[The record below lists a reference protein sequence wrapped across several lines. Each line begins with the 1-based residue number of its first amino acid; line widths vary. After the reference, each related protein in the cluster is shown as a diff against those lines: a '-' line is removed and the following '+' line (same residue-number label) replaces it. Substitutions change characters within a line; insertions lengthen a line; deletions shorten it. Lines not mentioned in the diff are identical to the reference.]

1 MEEMRKKERA
11 ALSVKLKKL
20 RAEYNLTQTDIAIK
34 LGMSQQRYSKL
45 ENCESSMDSK
55 TLKQICEV
63 YGVSADYLL
72 DIDSTPATTPTV
84 TATACGYVTHDDLE
98 SIIAKVVSAVNKKD

>member
-1 MEEMRKKERA
+1 MEENKKKDRA

-20 RAEYNLTQTDIAIK
+20 RAEYNLTQTEIAEK

-45 ENCESSMDSK
+45 ENCETALDSE
-55 TLKQICEV
+55 TLKNICEV

-72 DIDSTPATTPTV
+72 DIGGAPKSSKAD
-84 TATACGYVTHDDLE
+84 ACGYVTHGDLE
-98 SIIAKVVSAVNKKD
+98 KIIAKVVSQVNRR

>member
-1 MEEMRKKERA
+1 MEEMKKKERA

-20 RAEYNLTQTDIAIK
+20 RAEYNLTQTDIANK

-55 TLKQICEV
+55 TLKKICEV

-72 DIDSTPATTPTV
+72 DIDSAPAMPTV
-84 TATACGYVTHDDLE
+84 SATACGFVTHDDLE